1 MYVCVYGSVY
11 NSPCLWE
18 GCVCLCTGSSCVGV
32 GYCFQRE
39 DFVVGCSVCSAGR
52 SLGFSMSMFV
62 SGICDQTSNISDY
75 GVEV

>member
-39 DFVVGCSVCSAGR
+39 DFVVGCSVCVC
-52 SLGFSMSMFV
+52 MSVCMALYITHPV
-62 SGICDQTSNISDY
+62 SGKAVSVS
-75 GVEV
+75 VLEVVV